1 MKFFTP
7 RSQLFWQGEVPIM
20 KLWLFEFHDMKGPS
34 TSNILYLYLYWSY
47 ICQRSKGHV
56 DPYDDGEGWNLPNSM
71 GTQRTSILD
80 LDSGT
85 WVRNVIF
92 SRLDDNL
99 VGRSV
104 DHPRCCRRW
113 SVGHLWCCEDGGNLR
128 FSRQAA
134 EVLAWL
140 RERTFTG
147 EKLLG
152 TRSLPCSSVLR
163 QNASLWSA
171 LLLKFHPQH
180 CRVEGGRKGP
190 DRKLWLVLVFL
201 HQVYE
206 TSIHQ
211 DIIFHHNICIRI
223 HWPACIGVS

>member
-1 MKFFTP
+1 
-7 RSQLFWQGEVPIM
+7 
-20 KLWLFEFHDMKGPS
+20 
-34 TSNILYLYLYWSY
+34 
-47 ICQRSKGHV
+47 
-56 DPYDDGEGWNLPNSM
+56 M

-104 DHPRCCRRW
+104 DHPRCCRRL
-113 SVGHLWCCEDGGNLR
+113 SVGLLRCCEDGGNLR

-134 EVLAWL
+134 TEVLASL

-171 LLLKFHPQH
+171 LLLKFHSQH

-190 DRKLWLVLVFL
+190 DRKLWQASVFL
-201 HQVYE
+201 HYIMKPAVD
-206 TSIHQ
+206 TCIHQ
-211 DIIFHHNICIRI
+211 NIFVHHNICIRI
-223 HWPACIGVS
+223 Y

>member
-1 MKFFTP
+1 MSYFMQEEFYKAHTNEIQHTLFSIFFQASNNESLISWVP
-7 RSQLFWQGEVPIM
+7 RYQRVLDF
-20 KLWLFEFHDMKGPS
+20 K
-34 TSNILYLYLYWSY
+34 YLIFTFLYWSY

-56 DPYDDGEGWNLPNSM
+56 ECWSIWLVVRAASLPNSVV
-71 GTQRTSILD
+71 TQRTSILD

-113 SVGHLWCCEDGGNLR
+113 SVGHLRCCEDGGNLR

-171 LLLKFHPQH
+171 LLLKFHSHH
-180 CRVEGGRKGP
+180 CRVEESRKGP
-190 DRKLWLVLVFL
+190 DRKLWLVSVLL
-201 HQVYE
+201 H
-206 TSIHQ
+206 
-211 DIIFHHNICIRI
+211 
-223 HWPACIGVS
+223 

>member
-1 MKFFTP
+1 MLIHMMVVRAT
-7 RSQLFWQGEVPIM
+7 R
-20 KLWLFEFHDMKGPS
+20 
-34 TSNILYLYLYWSY
+34 
-47 ICQRSKGHV
+47 
-56 DPYDDGEGWNLPNSM
+56 LPNSI
-71 GTQRTSILD
+71 GTQRTNILD

-104 DHPRCCRRW
+104 DHPRYCRRW
-113 SVGHLWCCEDGGNLR
+113 SVGHLRCCEDGGNLR
-128 FSRQAA
+128 FSRQQT

-140 RERTFTG
+140 RGRTFTG

-171 LLLKFHPQH
+171 LLLKFHSQH
-180 CRVEGGRKGP
+180 CRVEVRRAEK
-190 DRKLWLVLVFL
+190 DRTGNYGWSQYFC
-201 HQVYE
+201 
-206 TSIHQ
+206 TGI
-211 DIIFHHNICIRI
+211 
-223 HWPACIGVS
+223 